1 MMSQIICQFT
11 FIIVNQELSEPN
23 SVSSSSWVFQIR
35 LNALI
40 FHVTAISDNPYDSLN
55 TSQYVCNPRSLILR
69 FFLIFLIILSNI
81 S

>member
-1 MMSQIICQFT
+1 MMNQIICQFT

-40 FHVTAISDNPYDSLN
+40 FHVTAINRYPDHPQK
-55 TSQYVCNPRSLILR
+55 TFQW
-69 FFLIFLIILSNI
+69 
-81 S
+81 